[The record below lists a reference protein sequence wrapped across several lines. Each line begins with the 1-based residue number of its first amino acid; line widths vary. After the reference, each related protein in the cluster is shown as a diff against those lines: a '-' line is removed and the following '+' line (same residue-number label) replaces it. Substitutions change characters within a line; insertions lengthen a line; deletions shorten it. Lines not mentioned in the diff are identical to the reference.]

1 MTKARL
7 RYFHIGVE
15 VLKRWSNPWVFV
27 IQLESRRFRRAQGE
41 SVEIWWRPEAVL
53 SAIHSCDVRL
63 VVKSQSGLQIA
74 SSIRIM
80 PQHSYIFVVTAVKH

>member
-1 MTKARL
+1 MLKPKFESDRITSLFCEFLLYSLKAGDL
-7 RYFHIGVE
+7 DVHKV
-15 VLKRWSNPWVFV
+15 NPVK
-27 IQLESRRFRRAQGE
+27 
-41 SVEIWWRPEAVL
+41 WWRPEAVL

-80 PQHSYIFVVTAVKH
+80 PQHSYLYVFASVKH